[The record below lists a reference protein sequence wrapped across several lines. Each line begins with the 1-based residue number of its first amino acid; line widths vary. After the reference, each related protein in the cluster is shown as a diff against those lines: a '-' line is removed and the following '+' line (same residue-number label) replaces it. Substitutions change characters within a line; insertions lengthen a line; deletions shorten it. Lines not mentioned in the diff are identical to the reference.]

1 MIEFLKYYPP
11 YSLIL
16 IMFVLVLIGC
26 IIFILFAF
34 IKKIDLQ
41 LISCVG
47 IVALGAFVAFIML
60 FAPFYSE
67 YQQASV
73 LAQKTNQSI
82 LVYSAMPREVV
93 YSLYEE
99 CVIDGVK
106 K

>member
-11 YSLIL
+11 YSLFLVWVFL
-16 IMFVLVLIGC
+16 IW
-26 IIFILFAF
+26 
-34 IKKIDLQ
+34 
-41 LISCVG
+41 ISCVVCG
-47 IVALGAFVAFIML
+47 TTMIVKKINSSLADYMFVMMIALPIPFTMF

-67 YQQASV
+67 YQQAST
-73 LAQKTNQSI
+73 LAQKTNQNI
-82 LVYSAMPREVV
+82 KVYSAMPREVV